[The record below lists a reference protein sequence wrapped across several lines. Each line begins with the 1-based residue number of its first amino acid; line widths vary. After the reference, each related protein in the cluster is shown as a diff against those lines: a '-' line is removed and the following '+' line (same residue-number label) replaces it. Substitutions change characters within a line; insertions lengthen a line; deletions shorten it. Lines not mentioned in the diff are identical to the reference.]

1 MIERDELVY
10 VVMGV
15 LYGLT
20 TPGMVNKI
28 LDAVEPLIR
37 DDEDE
42 RIAQAIEAKKISQT
56 MLAPGVLNIG
66 DAVYGLSHREIV
78 LANGVRDFDAELAR
92 NGGVLD

>member
-42 RIAQAIEAKKISQT
+42 RIAQAIEAMPYWPHAAGERLVRRDT
-56 MLAPGVLNIG
+56 
-66 DAVYGLSHREIV
+66 AVR
-78 LANGVRDFDAELAR
+78 LAR
-92 NGGVLD
+92 NGGGYE